1 MKLIFHTP
9 PVPACL
15 DIPLPSGQNGTVKMS
30 AYVTFRVYLCEPDE
44 ELPPGRPAG
53 RLLSEHRAEAGGPD
67 KPIVIRRSPTSALAS
82 VTPASFT
89 VPESVLA
96 GLPDDALLRFTWG
109 FGPKDPSDKDVPRG

>member
-9 PVPACL
+9 PVLACL
-15 DIPLPSGQNGTVKMS
+15 DIPLPRVKNATRRMSG
-30 AYVTFRVYLCEPDE
+30 YVRFSVYLCGPDE

-53 RLLSEHRAEAGGPD
+53 RPLSEHRAEAGGPG
-67 KPIVIRRSPTSALAS
+67 KPIVIRRSPSSPLAS

-109 FGPKDPSDKDVPRG
+109 FGPKDPSDKVAPRK